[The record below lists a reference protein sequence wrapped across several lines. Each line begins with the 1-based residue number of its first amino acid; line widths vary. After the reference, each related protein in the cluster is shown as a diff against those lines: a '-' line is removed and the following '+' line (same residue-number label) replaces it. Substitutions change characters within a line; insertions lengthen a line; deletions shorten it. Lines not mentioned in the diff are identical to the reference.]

1 MAILNKTKVSRR
13 AFLKGAGVM
22 ATASAVSAGCDS
34 LSPSQVQPH
43 TVPARVPFAQQYPQV
58 PPSPSRVPEHT
69 NTLKFFMPHE
79 AQLVEAITARILP
92 GTPEDPGA
100 REAGVLYYIDGLLAY
115 RSGFAEGVYRTPPY
129 AETYPEGGAPP
140 TDRQGEFDVVW
151 VAETE
156 IERYG
161 YQSLLTPAEVMR
173 LGLAAVDRLSQESFG
188 SRFAEMSED
197 QQDQIVA
204 MMADGEATGFE
215 PLSGETFFQVLR
227 RLTSEGMFSDPVYG
241 GNRDL
246 VGWKLL
252 GYPGAQRA
260 YTPDDIVTEGSGL
273 TRPVWGLADLPHF
286 YPGQAGHE
294 NTLLPVT
301 GSEEGQ
307 P

>member
-1 MAILNKTKVSRR
+1 MSTLKQTRITRR
-13 AFLKGAGVM
+13 AFLKGAGVV
-22 ATASAVSAGCDS
+22 ATASAVTAGCDN
-34 LSPSQVQPH
+34 LAASQPEPN

-58 PPSPSRVPEHT
+58 PLPPSRVPEPT

-79 AQLVEAITARILP
+79 AQLVEALTARILP

-100 REAGVLYYIDGLLAY
+100 REAGVLYYIDRLMDY
-115 RSGFAEGVYRTPPY
+115 RGGFAEGVYRMPPY
-129 AETYPEGGAPP
+129 AETYAEDAAPP
-140 TDRQGEFDVVW
+140 TDRQGEFDVIW
-151 VAETE
+151 VSETD

-173 LGLAAVDRLSQESFG
+173 LGLAAVDRMAQESFG
-188 SRFAEMSED
+188 SRFAELSED
-197 QQDQIVA
+197 QQDQIIGA
-204 MMADGEATGFE
+204 MADGEATGFE

-260 YTPDDIVTEGSGL
+260 YTPQDIITEGSGL
-273 TRPVWGLADLPHF
+273 ARPVWGLADMPHF